1 MDRGHYKIFL
11 GMAAGVGKTYRML
24 QEGHAEADAGR
35 DVVIG
40 YLEPHKRQETS
51 DQARGLEV
59 VPRRRVAYPRRR
71 GRGDGPA
78 GACSPARPELAL
90 IDELAHTNPPGLE
103 HEKRYEDIA
112 DVLAA
117 GIDVFST
124 VNVQH
129 LESLNDQVAELTGVR
144 VRETVPDSVLGTA
157 DEVVLID
164 LTPEALI
171 ARLRAGKIYPGENIE
186 AALNNFFR
194 IENLAA
200 LREVSLRQV
209 AEDVESKRLV
219 LQPRP
224 SRVGTREEERV
235 AADAPK
241 AVGERLL
248 ALVRPQPSSQRLV
261 RRAWRSAQ
269 RLGTDLDLLWV
280 KPPGKPIEGEEERQ
294 VTALR
299 QLASV
304 LGATLLI
311 EEHDDLVAAVA
322 RVVRERGT
330 TYIMVGESQPA
341 ARPGAPARTAAAAAD
356 AGDPARGR
364 RADRRPPRPQGGR
377 AMIEHV
383 LVGLALLLGLGG
395 GYLIAR
401 SRLRGQRSERPEA
414 VHQILLPFTGT
425 EISRRAVDA
434 ALRLARA
441 EDATLMPAYLAAV
454 PKQPAAGVRDP
465 ERGGEG
471 DADAGGD
478 RTARHRPGRA
488 GRRPDRARPLLP
500 PRARAPARAARPST
514 ASSSRRPPTGAAGFS
529 GDDLVWLLREGPG
542 RGADPAARPEDRRV
556 VSASGA
562 GVKANGTAPARAIGD
577 ARPSG
582 RREAHPQRPRR
593 LQHRRRARCG

>member
-24 QEGHAEADAGR
+24 QEGQAEVAARR
-35 DVVIG
+35 DVAIG

-59 VPRRRVAYPRRR
+59 VSRRAVTYREVEVEEMDLPGVLAR
-71 GRGDGPA
+71 
-78 GACSPARPELAL
+78 RPELAL
-90 IDELAHTNPPGLE
+90 IDELAHSNPPGLE
-103 HEKRYEDIA
+103 HEKRFEDIA

-129 LESLNDQVAELTGVR
+129 LESLNDRVAELTGVR

-164 LTPEALI
+164 LTPEALV

-209 AEDVESKRLV
+209 AEEVESKRLTLHV
-219 LQPRP
+219 PEPL
-224 SRVGTREEERV
+224 GTREERV
-235 AADAPK
+235 AAEVPR

-280 KPPGKPIEGEEERQ
+280 KPPGKPVEGDVERQ

-322 RVVRERGT
+322 RVVRERGS
-330 TYIMVGESQPA
+330 TYLMVGESLPRKGLGRLSEPLPQRLMKA
-341 ARPGAPARTAAAAAD
+341 TPGGVDVRIVAHR
-356 AGDPARGR
+356 
-364 RADRRPPRPQGGR
+364 GGR
-377 AMIEHV
+377 EE
-383 LVGLALLLGLGG
+383 
-395 GYLIAR
+395 
-401 SRLRGQRSERPEA
+401 SE
-414 VHQILLPFTGT
+414 
-425 EISRRAVDA
+425 
-434 ALRLARA
+434 
-441 EDATLMPAYLAAV
+441 
-454 PKQPAAGVRDP
+454 
-465 ERGGEG
+465 
-471 DADAGGD
+471 
-478 RTARHRPGRA
+478 
-488 GRRPDRARPLLP
+488 
-500 PRARAPARAARPST
+500 
-514 ASSSRRPPTGAAGFS
+514 
-529 GDDLVWLLREGPG
+529 
-542 RGADPAARPEDRRV
+542 
-556 VSASGA
+556 
-562 GVKANGTAPARAIGD
+562 
-577 ARPSG
+577 
-582 RREAHPQRPRR
+582 
-593 LQHRRRARCG
+593 

>member
-1 MDRGHYKIFL
+1 VSQGRYKIFL

-24 QEGHAEADAGR
+24 QEGQAEADAGR

-40 YLEPHKRQETS
+40 YLEPHEREETTA
-51 DQARGLEV
+51 QARGLEV
-59 VPRRRVAYPRRR
+59 VPRRRVPVR
-71 GRGDGPA
+71 GEVGVEEMDLA
-78 GACSPARPELAL
+78 ALLAREPELAL
-90 IDELAHTNPPGLE
+90 IDELAHTNPPGLP
-103 HEKRYEDIA
+103 HRKRHEDIVA
-112 DVLAA
+112 VLAA

-144 VRETVPDSVLGTA
+144 VRETIPDSLLAGA

-171 ARLRAGKIYPGENIE
+171 ARLREGKIYPGENVD
-186 AALNNFFR
+186 AALNNFFK

-219 LQPRP
+219 YEETEPL
-224 SRVGTREEERV
+224 GTREEERV

-280 KPPGKPIEGEEERQ
+280 KKPGEPIQGESERQ

-322 RVVRERGT
+322 RVVRERGS
-330 TYIMVGESQPA
+330 TYIMVGESS
-341 ARPGAPARTAAAAAD
+341 
-356 AGDPARGR
+356 
-364 RADRRPPRPQGGR
+364 PPR
-377 AMIEHV
+377 
-383 LVGLALLLGLGG
+383 GLA
-395 GYLIAR
+395 
-401 SRLRGQRSERPEA
+401 RLREPLPQR
-414 VHQILLPFTGT
+414 LM
-425 EISRRAVDA
+425 RATPPGVD
-434 ALRLARA
+434 
-441 EDATLMPAYLAAV
+441 
-454 PKQPAAGVRDP
+454 VRIVAH
-465 ERGGEG
+465 RG
-471 DADAGGD
+471 
-478 RTARHRPGRA
+478 
-488 GRRPDRARPLLP
+488 
-500 PRARAPARAARPST
+500 
-514 ASSSRRPPTGAAGFS
+514 
-529 GDDLVWLLREGPG
+529 LRE
-542 RGADPAARPEDRRV
+542 E
-556 VSASGA
+556 
-562 GVKANGTAPARAIGD
+562 
-577 ARPSG
+577 
-582 RREAHPQRPRR
+582 PR
-593 LQHRRRARCG
+593 

>member
-24 QEGHAEADAGR
+24 QEGHAELAAGR
-35 DVVIG
+35 DVAIG

-59 VPRRRVAYPRRR
+59 VLRRTVTYRGVEVEEMDLPGLLSRRP
-71 GRGDGPA
+71 D
-78 GACSPARPELAL
+78 LAL
-90 IDELAHTNPPGLE
+90 IDELAHSNPPGLE
-103 HEKRYEDIA
+103 HEKRFEDIA

-129 LESLNDQVAELTGVR
+129 LESLNDRVAELTGVR

-164 LTPEALI
+164 LTPEALV

-209 AEDVESKRLV
+209 AEDVESKRLTLHV
-219 LQPRP
+219 PEPL
-224 SRVGTREEERV
+224 GTREERV
-235 AADAPK
+235 AAEVPQ

-248 ALVRPQPSSQRLV
+248 ALVRPTPSSQRLV

-280 KPPGKPIEGEEERQ
+280 KPPGKPIEGDVERQ

-322 RVVRERGT
+322 RVVRERGS
-330 TYIMVGESQPA
+330 TYLMVGESL
-341 ARPGAPARTAAAAAD
+341 
-356 AGDPARGR
+356 
-364 RADRRPPRPQGGR
+364 PRK
-377 AMIEHV
+377 
-383 LVGLALLLGLGG
+383 GLG
-395 GYLIAR
+395 
-401 SRLRGQRSERPEA
+401 RLREPLPQR
-414 VHQILLPFTGT
+414 LMK
-425 EISRRAVDA
+425 
-434 ALRLARA
+434 
-441 EDATLMPAYLAAV
+441 ATP
-454 PKQPAAGVRDP
+454 AGVDVRIVAH
-465 ERGGEG
+465 RGGK
-471 DADAGGD
+471 
-478 RTARHRPGRA
+478 
-488 GRRPDRARPLLP
+488 
-500 PRARAPARAARPST
+500 
-514 ASSSRRPPTGAAGFS
+514 
-529 GDDLVWLLREGPG
+529 EGP
-542 RGADPAARPEDRRV
+542 E
-556 VSASGA
+556 
-562 GVKANGTAPARAIGD
+562 
-577 ARPSG
+577 
-582 RREAHPQRPRR
+582 
-593 LQHRRRARCG
+593 